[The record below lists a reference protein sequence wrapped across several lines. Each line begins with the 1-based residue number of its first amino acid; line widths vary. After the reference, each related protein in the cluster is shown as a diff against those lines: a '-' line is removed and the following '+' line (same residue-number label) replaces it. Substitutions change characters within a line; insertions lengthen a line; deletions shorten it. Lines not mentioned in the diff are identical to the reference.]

1 MVAVC
6 KYRLAAVYTES
17 SGGMSLLSGS
27 HTTGRITEY
36 IRDLVGGKGRFILD
50 HKSTLTHVC
59 VGLQSESLGESDREH
74 TAPTCPDS

>member
-17 SGGMSLLSGS
+17 SGGMSALVRLTY
-27 HTTGRITEY
+27 HRKDVQWITEY
-36 IRDLVGGKGRFILD
+36 ITDLVGGKGRFILD

-59 VGLQSESLGESDREH
+59 VGLQSESLGESD
-74 TAPTCPDS
+74 